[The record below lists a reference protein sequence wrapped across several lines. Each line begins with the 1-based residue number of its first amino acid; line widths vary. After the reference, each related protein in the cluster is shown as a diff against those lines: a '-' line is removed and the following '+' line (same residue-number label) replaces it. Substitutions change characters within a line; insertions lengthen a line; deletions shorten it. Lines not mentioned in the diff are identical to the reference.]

1 MSKLIRCTWAENTSP
16 EYIKYHDEEWGV
28 AVHDDKIHF
37 EFLIL
42 ESAQAGLSW
51 ATILKRREGYRKAFA
66 DFDPVKVARFDE
78 YKVQELLQFKGIIRN
93 KLKVRAAINNAQKFL
108 EIQEEFGSFD
118 NYVWRFV
125 NGKPI
130 VGNWETSEEVPT
142 TTAQSEALSK
152 DLKKPGFKFVGSAI
166 IYAYMQACRL
176 VNDHIVQ
183 CFRYAEILKNR
194 I

>member
-1 MSKLIRCTWAENTSP
+1 
-16 EYIKYHDEEWGV
+16 
-28 AVHDDKIHF
+28 
-37 EFLIL
+37 
-42 ESAQAGLSW
+42 
-51 ATILKRREGYRKAFA
+51 
-66 DFDPVKVARFDE
+66 
-78 YKVQELLQFKGIIRN
+78 
-93 KLKVRAAINNAQKFL
+93 LKVRATINNAQKFL

-118 NYVWRFV
+118 NYVWQFV

-130 VGNWETSEEVPT
+130 VGNWETLEEVPT